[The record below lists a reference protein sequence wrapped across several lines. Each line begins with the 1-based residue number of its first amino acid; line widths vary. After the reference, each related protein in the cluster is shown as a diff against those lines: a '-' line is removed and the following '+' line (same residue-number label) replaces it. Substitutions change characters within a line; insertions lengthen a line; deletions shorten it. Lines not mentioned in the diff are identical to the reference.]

1 MHVPDGFI
9 PLAVNAAGYAITAGA
24 TAIALRQINK
34 KEDPR
39 AEVPKAALL
48 TAAFFVASSIPIPV
62 PPVTAHLVLAGLMG
76 VMLGWYAFPA
86 ILVGLVLQFLVFTH
100 GGITTLGTNACI
112 MGLPAIASH
121 YIFQMVRNRPN
132 VSDNTLRI
140 FGFIAGSVGIL
151 LAVAMFYGI
160 VITTI
165 PANIDAALEQRLTG
179 LFALAHLPIALIEG
193 VFTALLV
200 PYLRRVRPDM
210 IGMQPALAVSAD

>member
-9 PLAVNAAGYAITAGA
+9 PLAVNAGGFAVAAAA
-24 TAIALRQINK
+24 TAVALRQINQ

-48 TAAFFVASSIPIPV
+48 TAAFFVASAIPIPV
-62 PPVTAHLVLAGLMG
+62 PPVTAHLLLTGLMG

-100 GGITTLGTNACI
+100 GGITTLGVNACI
-112 MGLPAIASH
+112 MGLPAIAAH
-121 YIFQMVRNRPN
+121 YIFQGIRRKKHAT
-132 VSDNTLRI
+132 DNQLRL
-140 FGFIAGSVGIL
+140 FGFLAGSIGIL
-151 LAVAMFYGI
+151 LAVLMFYSI
-160 VITTI
+160 IITTI
-165 PANIDAALEQRLTG
+165 PADIDVQLEQRLTTV
-179 LFALAHLPIALIEG
+179 FAIAHLPIAVLEG

-210 IGMQPALAVSAD
+210 IGMKPQLV